1 MLNQERVTQ
10 MVSAVSIVNNSY
22 VPLKRVLHIIVLM
35 NNSYHSMNTSNV
47 WNVPQGKRGHHS
59 AKHPYHTPE
68 CFNCAEAHLLPDFK
82 QDRDEAK
89 IARNRKAYMDKR
101 PDGSRN
107 NIRKKWSKGGRG
119 GGGVLGGGKPD
130 RRAASGVQLMKKK
143 WMFFCKR
150 KDCGWNTTHTPGFLS
165 A

>member
-1 MLNQERVTQ
+1 MGT
-10 MVSAVSIVNNSY
+10 AVSLINNSS
-22 VPLKRVLHIIVLM
+22 VTPNRILHIIILTKKI
-35 NNSYHSMNTSNV
+35 YHSLNTSNV
-47 WNVPQGKRGHHS
+47 WNVPQVKRGHHS
-59 AKHPYHTPE
+59 AQQPHHTPE
-68 CFNCAEAHLLPDFK
+68 LFNCVEAHLLPDFR
-82 QDRDEAK
+82 QALDEAK
-89 IARNRKAYMDKR
+89 IVRTRKAYMDKR
-101 PDGSRN
+101 PDGSCN